1 MLIHNKDKNCLFY
14 QVNYSISVKDSG
26 QGISDEGIKK
36 LFLDFSKLDDK
47 QNNNLRGTG
56 LGLSICKR
64 IVEKMGGKINIK
76 SQIGVGTSFIIEMKS
91 ICKLCSVNNR
101 RTSEHLGRP
110 LLKETSDLVSYN
122 TCFITP
128 VLPSRKHSYVHK

>member
-91 ICKLCSVNNR
+91 ICKLS
-101 RTSEHLGRP
+101 
-110 LLKETSDLVSYN
+110 
-122 TCFITP
+122 
-128 VLPSRKHSYVHK
+128 